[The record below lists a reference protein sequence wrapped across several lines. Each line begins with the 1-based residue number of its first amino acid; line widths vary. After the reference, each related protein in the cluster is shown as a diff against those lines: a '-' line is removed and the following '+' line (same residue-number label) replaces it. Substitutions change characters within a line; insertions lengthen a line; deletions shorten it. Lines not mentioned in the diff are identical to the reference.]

1 MDWKSV
7 LGSIAPTLATALGG
21 PLAGLAVEQLGKTLG
36 LNNGAPVSV
45 KDVQTA
51 LESVTLTSDQIAA
64 IKQAEIA
71 LKVRM
76 RELDIQEESLGLN
89 DRANAR
95 DANVKGGVQ
104 KELFYLSLFILIG
117 TLGTEVAVLFH
128 GYPETIPELVV
139 GRVLGLLDSVALMV
153 LAYWYGAGPTNPPTP
168 QK

>member
-36 LNNGAPVSV
+36 LNANGALPTA
-45 KDVQTA
+45 KDVQA
-51 LESVTLTSDQIAA
+51 VLESSQLTSDQIAA

-104 KELFYLSLFILIG
+104 KELFYLSLIILLG

-128 GYPETIPELVV
+128 GYPENIPELVV

-153 LAYWYGAGPTNPPTP
+153 LAYWYGSGPTPTP
-168 QK
+168 PK